1 MEKSKIEKFLGISYD
16 KWLKL
21 PQISIIHLDQD
32 ANIYIN
38 ENCLFYFNSTDNTL
52 NLAQNYR
59 YINID
64 TSNLGS
70 DINTFPITSRFSL
83 DRVTGFISTVESGPY
98 GTYINRRF

>member
-1 MEKSKIEKFLGISYD
+1 MEKSKIEKFLGITYD

-38 ENCLFYFNSTDNTL
+38 ENSLFYFSSEDNTL
-52 NLAQNYR
+52 NLAQNYK

-64 TSNLGS
+64 VTNLGN
-70 DINTFPITSRFSL
+70 DIAAFPITSRFSL
-83 DRVTGFISTVESGPY
+83 DKVSGFISTVEAGPY